1 MVTTPPRDIRDA
13 AGPDL
18 DRKLLAAVERLGR
31 ALRAARQ
38 QIATR
43 HGLSLLGMVIVEM
56 LTDGRPRLVGEIA
69 AELDIT
75 QPTASDALATLEK
88 RGHIRRQRDPAD
100 LRRTVIHLTETGTQ
114 MASAIVEELG
124 PLIDGSATSPE
135 ARGVALRVILGE
147 IARLQTA
154 GIITINRSCL
164 SCHHYRPSEPTAP
177 AHCLLLD
184 TPLPD
189 PALRLD
195 CPEHQPADA

>member
-1 MVTTPPRDIRDA
+1 MNTPPRDIRDA

-18 DRKLLAAVERLGR
+18 DRKLIAAVERLGR

-43 HGLSLLGMVIVEM
+43 HDLSLLGMAILEM
-56 LTDGRPRLVGEIA
+56 LTDDRPRLVGEIA

-75 QPTASDALATLEK
+75 QPTASDALATLDK
-88 RGHIRRQRDPAD
+88 RGHVQRQRDPAD
-100 LRRTVIHLTETGTQ
+100 LRRTVIRLTETGAQ
-114 MASAIVEELG
+114 LASAIAKEHA
-124 PLIDGSATSPE
+124 PLTDGGATSPE
-135 ARGVALRVILGE
+135 ARGMALRVILGE

-154 GIITINRSCL
+154 GIITVNRSCL
-164 SCHHYRPSEPTAP
+164 SCHHYRPSDPTAP

-189 PALRLD
+189 PDLRLD
-195 CPEHQPADA
+195 CPEHQRANS